1 MLDLA
6 ILKKQALYIN
16 GMSYMKKFS
25 LLIFTICL
33 NVIFAFLL
41 INKQNKKVTLLYE
54 IQKLKEQRDQLLESK
69 KNLLL
74 EVHKEEQL
82 SAIQNFAQTELEM
95 SPIKIQEIK
104 AISLSKE

>member
-6 ILKKQALYIN
+6 ILKKQVLYIN
-16 GMSYMKKFS
+16 GMSYMKKIS
-25 LLIFTICL
+25 LLVFVICI
-33 NVIFAFLL
+33 NVVFAFLL

-74 EVHKEEQL
+74 EIHKEQQL
-82 SAIQNFAQTELEM
+82 STIQNFAQTELDM

-104 AISLSKE
+104 AISLNKE